1 MIAMSP
7 SAPRPP
13 SPNPISDEWLLD
25 YASGSAPEAVSVL
38 VAAHLELCPA
48 ARETLARLEAVGGA
62 LLEEL
67 PPVGLSPAGIEAVFA
82 KLDGLA
88 QDAPVP
94 APPSAAPG
102 LPRALAP
109 YLPGGLDGLA
119 WKNAGR
125 GFEEASLGR
134 RGRHAMSLLRARDGG
149 RVPTHSHTGTEFL
162 LVLDGAFHDERARY
176 SRGEVCVG
184 DSDTLHTPT
193 VDRGTSCL
201 CLLVDDGTVRLPG
214 LAGRLLNPL
223 LRWKASR

>member
-1 MIAMSP
+1 MTHQTTLSPHPLAPWPIA
-7 SAPRPP
+7 
-13 SPNPISDEWLLD
+13 DEWLLD

-38 VAAHLELCPA
+38 VASHLELCA
-48 ARETLARLEAVGGA
+48 EARATLARLEAVGGA

-67 PPVGLSPAGIEAVFA
+67 PPAGLSPASIEAVFA
-82 KLDGLA
+82 RLDGLA
-88 QDAPVP
+88 QE
-94 APPSAAPG
+94 APPRAPAAAT

-109 YLPGGLDGLA
+109 YLPHGLDGLT

-134 RGRHAMSLLRARDGG
+134 HGRHAMSLLRARDGG

-162 LVLDGAFHDERARY
+162 LVLDGAFRDERAHY
-176 SRGEVCVG
+176 ARGEVCVG
-184 DSDTLHTPT
+184 DADTLHTPT
-193 VDRGTSCL
+193 VERGAHCL
-201 CLLVDDGTVRLPG
+201 CLVVDDGTVRLPG

>member
-1 MIAMSP
+1 MNAP
-7 SAPRPP
+7 TPRPP
-13 SPNPISDEWLLD
+13 SPNPIADEWLLD
-25 YASGSAPEAVSVL
+25 YASGSAPEAVCVL

-67 PPVGLSPAGIEAVFA
+67 PPVGLSPASIEAMFA

-88 QDAPVP
+88 QETAASAV
-94 APPSAAPG
+94 PSASAM
-102 LPRALAP
+102 PRALAP
-109 YLPGGLDGLA
+109 YLPGGLDGLT

-162 LVLDGAFHDERARY
+162 LVLDGAFRDERALY
-176 SRGEVCVG
+176 SRGEVCIG

-193 VDRGTSCL
+193 VDRGTHCL
-201 CLLVDDGTVRLPG
+201 CLVVDDGTVRLPG
-214 LAGRLLNPL
+214 LAGRLLNPF